1 MAILRNAHLLR
12 QFLAVATEGSLS
24 AAADALAMTQPALS
38 KNIQKLEREAGAR
51 LFERLPRGVALTPYG
66 RVLLVHAR
74 RIEAECRAADLRLTA
89 VRRARPAVLRV
100 GAGLMFSTAI
110 VPNAVVELQRRY
122 PDVAVELVSAIT
134 EDNFPRLVAGELDL
148 MFGHLPPGASIPR
161 DLVCRPMVALA
172 MHVVA
177 DASHPLAG
185 LPSVRAGA
193 LLEYPWVVIQRDRDQ
208 IAALGTALTKETGR
222 APDVRIE
229 VTSLSSL
236 AGVLKSGTYLGT
248 FSKAVPELG
257 IVVVRYRGSLPIFE
271 AGGIHHRALQRYAPA
286 MALVDLVRAATRA
299 PGGAGEGE
307 ERLARATR

>member
-1 MAILRNAHLLR
+1 LRNAHLLR

-24 AAADALAMTQPALS
+24 AAAAALAMTQPALT

-51 LFERLPRGVALTPYG
+51 LFERLPRGVALTAFG

-74 RIEAECRAADLRLTA
+74 RVEAECRAADLRLAA

-110 VPNAVVELQRRY
+110 VPNAVVALQRRY
-122 PDVAVELVSAIT
+122 PDVGIELVSAIT

-148 MFGHLPPGASIPR
+148 IFGQLPPAASISG

-172 MHVVA
+172 MHIVA

-185 LPSVRAGA
+185 RPSVQAA
-193 LLEYPWVVIQRDRDQ
+193 DLLEYPWVVIQRDRDQ
-208 IAALGTALTKETGR
+208 IAALGAALAKETGR

-236 AGVLKSGTYLGT
+236 AGVLKSGNYLGT
-248 FSKAVPELG
+248 FSKTVPELG
-257 IVVVRYRGSLPIFE
+257 VVVVRYCRPLPIFE

-286 MALVDLVRAATRA
+286 MVLVDLVRAATRL
-299 PGGAGEGE
+299 AGSGSEDG
-307 ERLARATR
+307 ERLARSTR